1 MIEEA
6 TEAMEEEID
15 LSEDLTEVENI
26 HVEMI
31 EIEVQEVVTS
41 Y

>member
-31 EIEVQEVVTS
+31 EIEVNMINRI
-41 Y
+41 

>member
-6 TEAMEEEID
+6 TEAMVEEID

-31 EIEVQEVVTS
+31 EIEVNMINRI
-41 Y
+41 